1 MIRLLLIL
9 TSLLGLKLNALEYSE
24 YEVKPGD
31 TLSQIAYDLGV
42 ELEKIYLANK
52 ELGFNPNRIE
62 IGQKIYIPG
71 KFDIVVCP
79 PASWYDSTAIFTE
92 SSEGYFLNSDYYF
105 NSIDELNSLCMDE
118 EKAKDLFEVTEEEA
132 IKLMLEDKS
141 YQNSLMYYFSTSQE
155 NSSLVETVQEV
166 EKIEKLY
173 CKGLI
178 NGVENF
184 LSQGSLFNITF
195 CDFSAEEIKRAPYSK
210 EIKQALLYLI
220 SQSSL
225 DEALQIKYKLIPL
238 DLRVRLQLQILSEM
252 IEKNHKDIS
261 NFINETYISV
271 LEQIATYPLF
281 TSEEQAENLAN
292 FMFYALNYEQEKK
305 AITAFLSF
313 LDISCNRCG
322 EAELKENFTNLGI
335 YTSFGGRGAGYHIS
349 VINMALIN
357 FYSALDGF
365 LDTEIHARRLWL
377 ESSILDDLTL
387 PTWSKNY
394 QLSILWSDI
403 GISFAHNGECDSA
416 SEYLNAS
423 LNLSDIDI
431 VASNAFREPMEVA
444 NCYLKKGNISAAKEL
459 MNTALI
465 SKDFAIKNNIYYEA
479 MAVIAEGLIQN
490 DDDYVLKAYDMIL
503 NTPNLT
509 TAYKKDFEVAID
521 MLFLVEEIKKTNS
534 IDYIKLKNKLNS
546 IATTENLLKAK
557 IYSNKAVETLQKDL
571 ESVSLSIYTLESEI
585 VNASLTS
592 DRFKNFKKE
601 SLLVL
606 YDQKKQIIQ
615 SIFDQS
621 DKINNLYNGYANE
634 QELMAQIPP
643 NTKILSYFILEGSA
657 WAVIYSSDTKVI
669 QSLATN
675 GGKLKSQTTLLTDSL
690 NENEEYD
697 FDAAHKIY
705 EMIFSELENNF
716 ERESSIL
723 IYDSDKLRVPLSIL
737 VKSIPNSSNYER
749 ALLEADWL
757 IKDYAF
763 GYLYPI
769 KKKTNEMTYKESFL
783 GLANSSS
790 YEWAELPPL
799 KSAITEVQNL
809 ALSSGAKKENILI
822 GDAANKEIF
831 LEKLQSSYERIVIA
845 THAVP
850 EGWKG
855 YTNESSLVFASNK
868 KDFFFTSSEIAQQE
882 FKSEMVVLS
891 SCSGITD
898 DFRDLYKAFLVA
910 GAESVVHAN
919 WQLES
924 RFASEFTDEFFKEL
938 WRNDGLQKHEAMRNV
953 ALSFLDDYSNPLYAD
968 PIFWGNF
975 SIGYSNL

>member
-9 TSLLGLKLNALEYSE
+9 TSLLGLNLNAIEYSE

-42 ELEKIYLANK
+42 ELEEIYLANK

-62 IGQKIYIPG
+62 IGQKIYIPD
-71 KFDIVVCP
+71 KYVPEICP
-79 PASWYDSTAIFTE
+79 PPAQFPRTFIFTE
-92 SSEGYFLNSDYYF
+92 SSEGYLLDSDYYF
-105 NSIDELNSLCMDE
+105 KSIDELIAFCMDE
-118 EKAKDLFEVTEEEA
+118 EKEKYLFKLPEEEA
-132 IKLMLEDKS
+132 IELMLKNKS
-141 YQNSLMYYFSTSQE
+141 YQYSLMYSFSIFNEDLSAADIE
-155 NSSLVETVQEV
+155 SKRI
-166 EKIEKLY
+166 KIENLY

-178 NGVENF
+178 NGAESF
-184 LSQGSLFNITF
+184 LNPGGLFSPTK
-195 CDFSAEEIKRAPYSK
+195 CGFSEEEIKSSPYNK
-210 EIKQALLYLI
+210 EIKQALLYLT

-225 DEALQIKYKLIPL
+225 EEALQIKYKLIPL
-238 DLRVRLQLQILSEM
+238 DLRTSLQIEILSEM
-252 IEKNHKDIS
+252 NKKRHKDIS
-261 NFINETYISV
+261 EFINEAYTSLI
-271 LEQIATYPLF
+271 EQINAYPFFFSTDQITDL
-281 TSEEQAENLAN
+281 TN
-292 FMFYALNYEQEKK
+292 FMFFALNYDQDEK
-305 AITAFLSF
+305 AINAIKTFKEVFCNAC
-313 LDISCNRCG
+313 DID
-322 EAELKENFTNLGI
+322 EFKENLTNFENNTSNYLWRWWEGHHSHVVNLLVINSFNTYYEYTPFDVSLELAKWLEESI
-335 YTSFGGRGAGYHIS
+335 YTSQSNRKS
-349 VINMALIN
+349 KEL
-357 FYSALDGF
+357 SALYSDAA
-365 LDTEIHARRLWL
+365 TNAAR
-377 ESSILDDLTL
+377 
-387 PTWSKNY
+387 
-394 QLSILWSDI
+394 
-403 GISFAHNGECDSA
+403 NGKCDFA

-423 LNLSDIDI
+423 LNLSDIDND
-431 VASNAFREPMEVA
+431 ASDAFREPIEVA

-459 MNTALI
+459 MNTALLT
-465 SKDFAIKNNIYYEA
+465 KDLAIKNNIYYEA

-509 TAYKKDFEVAID
+509 TGYKKDFEVAID

-557 IYSNKAVETLQKDL
+557 IYSNKTIETLQKDL

-592 DRFKNFKKE
+592 DRFNNFKKE

-669 QSLATN
+669 QSLATY
-675 GGKLKSQTTLLTDSL
+675 GGKLKSQTRLLTVSL

-697 FDAAHKIY
+697 FDAAHEIY

-723 IYDSDKLRVPLSIL
+723 IYDSDKLRAPLSIL
-737 VKSIPNSSNYER
+737 VKSTPNSSNYER

-769 KKKTNEMTYKESFL
+769 KEKTNEMTYKESFL

-953 ALSFLDDYSNPLYAD
+953 ALSFLNDYSNPLYAD

>member
-42 ELEKIYLANK
+42 GLEEIYLANK

-62 IGQKIYIPG
+62 IGQKIYIP
-71 KFDIVVCP
+71 DEYVPESCP
-79 PASWYDSTAIFTE
+79 PPAQFPRTFIFTE
-92 SSEGYFLNSDYYF
+92 SSEGYLLDSDYYF
-105 NSIDELNSLCMDE
+105 KSIDELIAFCMDE
-118 EKAKDLFEVTEEEA
+118 EKEKYLFKLPEEEA
-132 IKLMLEDKS
+132 IELMLKNKS
-141 YQNSLMYYFSTSQE
+141 YQYSLMYSFSIFNEDLSAADIE
-155 NSSLVETVQEV
+155 SKVI
-166 EKIEKLY
+166 KIENLY

-178 NGVENF
+178 NGVESF
-184 LSQGSLFNITF
+184 LNPGGLFSPTK
-195 CDFSAEEIKRAPYSK
+195 CGFSEEEIKSSPYNK
-210 EIKQALLYLI
+210 EIKQALLYLT

-225 DEALQIKYKLIPL
+225 EEALQIKYKLIPL
-238 DLRVRLQLQILSEM
+238 DLRTSLQIEILSEM
-252 IEKNHKDIS
+252 NKKRHKDIS
-261 NFINETYISV
+261 EFINEAYTSLI
-271 LEQIATYPLF
+271 EQINAYPFFFSTDQITDL
-281 TSEEQAENLAN
+281 SN
-292 FMFYALNYEQEKK
+292 FMFFALNYDQDEK
-305 AITAFLSF
+305 AINAITTFQEVFCNAC
-313 LDISCNRCG
+313 DID
-322 EAELKENFTNLGI
+322 EFKENLTNFENN
-335 YTSFGGRGAGYHIS
+335 TSNYFWRWWEGRHS
-349 VINMALIN
+349 HVVNMLVINSFNTYYEYTPFDVSLELAKWLEESIN
-357 FYSALDGF
+357 TSQSNRKSNELSALYSDAA
-365 LDTEIHARRLWL
+365 LHAAR
-377 ESSILDDLTL
+377 
-387 PTWSKNY
+387 
-394 QLSILWSDI
+394 
-403 GISFAHNGECDSA
+403 NGNCDFA

-423 LNLSDIDI
+423 LNLNDIDI
-431 VASNAFREPMEVA
+431 VASNAFREPIEVA

-459 MNTALI
+459 MNTALLT
-465 SKDFAIKNNIYYEA
+465 KDLAIKNNIYYEA

-557 IYSNKAVETLQKDL
+557 IYSNKAIETLQKDL

-737 VKSIPNSSNYER
+737 VKSTPNSSNYER

-953 ALSFLDDYSNPLYAD
+953 ALSFLDNYSNPLYAD

>member
-1 MIRLLLIL
+1 M
-9 TSLLGLKLNALEYSE
+9 
-24 YEVKPGD
+24 
-31 TLSQIAYDLGV
+31 
-42 ELEKIYLANK
+42 
-52 ELGFNPNRIE
+52 
-62 IGQKIYIPG
+62 
-71 KFDIVVCP
+71 
-79 PASWYDSTAIFTE
+79 
-92 SSEGYFLNSDYYF
+92 
-105 NSIDELNSLCMDE
+105 
-118 EKAKDLFEVTEEEA
+118 
-132 IKLMLEDKS
+132 
-141 YQNSLMYYFSTSQE
+141 
-155 NSSLVETVQEV
+155 
-166 EKIEKLY
+166 
-173 CKGLI
+173 
-178 NGVENF
+178 
-184 LSQGSLFNITF
+184 
-195 CDFSAEEIKRAPYSK
+195 
-210 EIKQALLYLI
+210 
-220 SQSSL
+220 
-225 DEALQIKYKLIPL
+225 
-238 DLRVRLQLQILSEM
+238 
-252 IEKNHKDIS
+252 
-261 NFINETYISV
+261 
-271 LEQIATYPLF
+271 
-281 TSEEQAENLAN
+281 
-292 FMFYALNYEQEKK
+292 
-305 AITAFLSF
+305 
-313 LDISCNRCG
+313 
-322 EAELKENFTNLGI
+322 
-335 YTSFGGRGAGYHIS
+335 
-349 VINMALIN
+349 
-357 FYSALDGF
+357 
-365 LDTEIHARRLWL
+365 DTEIHARRLWL
-377 ESSILDDLTL
+377 ESSIETNPRQKLSTVHTL
-387 PTWSKNY
+387 G
-394 QLSILWSDI
+394 DI
-403 GISFAHNGECDSA
+403 GISFARNGNCDFA

-431 VASNAFREPMEVA
+431 VASNAFREPIEVA

-459 MNTALI
+459 MNTALLT
-465 SKDFAIKNNIYYEA
+465 KDLAIKNNIYYEA

-557 IYSNKAVETLQKDL
+557 IYSINAIETLQYDL
-571 ESVSLSIYTLESEI
+571 ECVSFSIYTLESEI

-592 DRFKNFKKE
+592 DRFNNFKKE

-675 GGKLKSQTTLLTDSL
+675 GGKLKSQTTLLTESL

-737 VKSIPNSSNYER
+737 VKSTPNSSNYER

-809 ALSSGAKKENILI
+809 ALSSGAKKDNILI